1 MSSHT
6 KNAGDTAKQ
15 KNKSK
20 GVWGPPCYTT
30 NPTGTIKTQRQL
42 LNNKDVLSA
51 VMSQLKE
58 KSSEKFLSEN
68 DPEDNNLILR
78 PHSNREGNKSDD
90 SQCIDEAI
98 SCSLTGSDGKNLKD
112 SITKRRS

>member
-6 KNAGDTAKQ
+6 KNTGDTGKQ
-15 KNKSK
+15 KKKSK

-42 LNNKDVLSA
+42 LNTKDALSA

-58 KSSEKFLSEN
+58 KSSEKCLSEN
-68 DPEDNNLILR
+68 DPGDSNLISP
-78 PHSNREGNKSDD
+78 PHSNEEGKVM
-90 SQCIDEAI
+90 IP
-98 SCSLTGSDGKNLKD
+98 SL
-112 SITKRRS
+112 